1 MIANFHN
8 KGSLA
13 AFVILSMAGHL
24 LGGYAVGWFGHFD
37 LRAPVSLLPAMSV
50 SLEGV
55 AAPPAS
61 PTVPEEHP
69 ANVSKPVSVQS
80 AAGEEAKGDGSGETA
95 AGDDDSFSDEEK
107 VVGPG
112 PVVQSTSSPREP
124 GIADSRE
131 GATAKAPP
139 ETKVVVNAGHV
150 AVPVLT
156 PVNPQKE
163 PVLKGDEFVAPGLE
177 KLTYRIVMFGIPA
190 GTAVMEARNSNG
202 EFRITTKV
210 TSNNTISSIY
220 PVDDFIDTRL
230 IVGNYL
236 LTRIRQH
243 EGSLVSDTGFTL
255 MLRERNAFW
264 VDRLHNRY
272 DNRPLPRDD
281 VMDVITGLYFLRNQ
295 RLEVGKP
302 VLLHLFDSS
311 EYVPTTVEVL
321 RRERLR
327 LPGFREADTLVVHPV
342 LKTAG
347 FFRRAG
353 DMTVWLTDDDKKV
366 PVRFEMRIPLGRVTA
381 ELVSA
386 ETERTAEVAAR
397 DTARK

>member
-1 MIANFHN
+1 MIDHFKK
-8 KGSLA
+8 KGSLP
-13 AFVILSMAGHL
+13 AFVMLSLLGHL
-24 LGGYAVGWFGHFD
+24 LGGYAVGWFSPFD
-37 LRAPVSLLPAMSV
+37 LRAPVSMLPAISV

-55 AAPPAS
+55 AAPAS
-61 PTVPEEHP
+61 PAGREEHVI
-69 ANVSKPVSVQS
+69 NTSNPVSALS
-80 AAGEEAKGDGSGETA
+80 AVGEEKKGDDFGETMSRS
-95 AGDDDSFSDEEK
+95 DDSLSEK
-107 VVGPG
+107 EKIAESE
-112 PVVQSTSSPREP
+112 PVRQSTTSPRES
-124 GIADSRE
+124 GIGDLE
-131 GATAKAPP
+131 DDVPAKAPP
-139 ETKVVVNAGHV
+139 ETKVTDNAGHV
-150 AVPVLT
+150 AVPALT
-156 PVNPQKE
+156 PVYPQKE
-163 PVLKGDEFVAPGLE
+163 PLLKSNEFVVPGLE

-202 EFRITTKV
+202 EFRIITKV
-210 TSNNTISSIY
+210 TSNDTISSIY

-230 IVGNYL
+230 VVGNYL

-272 DNRPLPRDD
+272 TNRPLPRDD
-281 VMDVITGLYFLRNQ
+281 VMDVITGLYYLRNQ

-321 RRERLR
+321 RREHLR

-353 DMTVWLTDDDKKV
+353 DMMVWLTDDHRKV
-366 PVRFEMRIPLGRVTA
+366 PVRFEMQIPLGHVTA

-386 ETERTAEVAAR
+386 ETEKTAEVVAR
-397 DTARK
+397 DMVRK